1 MGSPAPASSTRTS
14 KGPAVTRRSLKLTRS
29 PPSSVPAEGPRQ
41 PTETGERVPGQP
53 SRPLDGA
60 DGLVEDALAALEQR
74 DRLAEA
80 VLLEVRGLAVR
91 AVGLLVVVD
100 LVEEEDAGILE
111 VPVGLIEA
119 TARLG
124 PRGLDQLSHR
134 GEHPLLLPLPSRPLR
149 CHHVR
154 HLTHLSRSVDQ
165 VALAIVHEGHPD
177 ANGGGVR
184 ADTRSRNLFGP
195 YSGGALQWTRR
206 SREPTSS
213 AASSCES

>member
-1 MGSPAPASSTRTS
+1 AAAVQVDDGVA
-14 KGPAVTRRSLKLTRS
+14 GPGLEHADVERTRS
-29 PPSSVPAEGPRQ
+29 HPPLAEAHTLTPFQCASGKARDGRPK
-41 PTETGERVPGQP
+41 PGSGVPGQP

-134 GEHPLLLPLPSRPLR
+134 GE
-149 CHHVR
+149 
-154 HLTHLSRSVDQ
+154 
-165 VALAIVHEGHPD
+165 
-177 ANGGGVR
+177 
-184 ADTRSRNLFGP
+184 
-195 YSGGALQWTRR
+195 
-206 SREPTSS
+206 
-213 AASSCES
+213 